1 VLNFHALEVT
11 AVDRIAEDAVCV
23 RLAVPEALRGRF
35 KHDAGQYVT
44 LRRVIDGREERR
56 TYSIVTPPGAAEIC
70 IGVREQAGGRMSRE
84 LATRLSR
91 GERLEVGTPTG
102 RFRSAVD
109 ASRAQRYVAF
119 AAGSG
124 ITPVLSL
131 ASDIL
136 AREPAS
142 RFTLI
147 YGNRSMSRTMFLEHT
162 LALKNRHL
170 DRFSVYFVMSR
181 EPQQAPLLNG
191 RIDAVK
197 VEALAAQLPDVARAD
212 EYFVCG
218 PGDMVDAVRGAILRL
233 NPAAPVRFERFAG
246 PSLAGPS
253 LAGPLQARPLQAR
266 PIQVRPIQAAPRE
279 AAAPTSPHAAHPGAA
294 NAAELPPDEVLAQ
307 ISVVMD
313 GRRRSF
319 PMTRADASVLAAAER
334 AGLDLPFSCRSGIC
348 ATCRT
353 RVKSGQAVMAHN
365 IALER
370 WEVDAGFILCCQAR
384 PLTASLELTYD
395 EK

>member
-1 VLNFHALEVT
+1 VLSFHPLEVT

-23 RLAVPEALRGRF
+23 RLAVPEALRGHF

-56 TYSIVTPPGAAEIC
+56 TYSIVTPPGAAELR

-84 LATRLSR
+84 LGTRLSP
-91 GERLEVGTPTG
+91 GERLEVGTPMG
-102 RFRSAVD
+102 RFRTAVD
-109 ASRAQRYVAF
+109 ASRTRSYVAF

-124 ITPVLSL
+124 ITPMLSL
-131 ASDIL
+131 AADIL

-147 YGNRSMSRTMFLEHT
+147 YGNRSMSRTMFLEDT

-170 DRFSVYFVMSR
+170 GRFSVYFVMSR

-191 RIDAVK
+191 RIDAHK
-197 VEALAAQLPDVARAD
+197 VEALAAQLSDVARAD

-218 PGDMVDAVRGAILRL
+218 PGDMVDAVRGAIQQL
-233 NPAAPVRFERFAG
+233 NPGAPVRFERFAV
-246 PSLAGPS
+246 
-253 LAGPLQARPLQAR
+253 QR
-266 PIQVRPIQAAPRE
+266 QAA
-279 AAAPTSPHAAHPGAA
+279 AAVPSQAAQMDAA
-294 NAAELPPDEVLAQ
+294 NAANAPELPPAEVLAQ

-319 PMTRADASVLAAAER
+319 PMAPTDASVLAAAER
-334 AGLDLPFSCRSGIC
+334 AGLDLPFSCRAGIC

-353 RVKSGQAVMAHN
+353 KLKSGQAVMAHN
-365 IALER
+365 IALEP

>member
-1 VLNFHALEVT
+1 VLSFHPLEVT

-23 RLAVPEALRGRF
+23 RLALPEALRGHF

-44 LRRVIDGREERR
+44 IRRRIDGREERR
-56 TYSIVTPPGAAEIC
+56 TYSIVTPPGAAELR
-70 IGVREQAGGRMSRE
+70 IGVREQTGGRMSRD
-84 LATRLSR
+84 LAARLSP
-91 GERLEVGTPTG
+91 GERLEVGTPMG
-102 RFRSAVD
+102 RFRTAVD
-109 ASRAQRYVAF
+109 GLRARCYVAF

-131 ASDIL
+131 AADIL

-147 YGNRSMSRTMFLEHT
+147 YGNRSMARTMFLEDT

-170 DRFSVYFVMSR
+170 GRFAVHFVMSR

-191 RIDAVK
+191 HIDAAK
-197 VEALAAQLPDVARAD
+197 VEALAARIADLARAD

-218 PGDMVDAVRGAILRL
+218 PGDMVEAVRGALQRL
-233 NPAAPVRFERFAG
+233 NPNAPVRFERFATASA
-246 PSLAGPS
+246 PAT
-253 LAGPLQARPLQAR
+253 
-266 PIQVRPIQAAPRE
+266 APR
-279 AAAPTSPHAAHPGAA
+279 TGAA
-294 NAAELPPDEVLAQ
+294 DAAVLSPGEVLAE

-319 PMTRADASVLAAAER
+319 PMAPADVSVLAAAER
-334 AGLDLPFSCRSGIC
+334 AGLELPFSCRAGIC

-353 RVKSGQAVMAHN
+353 KIKSGRAVMAHN
-365 IALER
+365 IALEP

-384 PLTASLELTYD
+384 PLTAVLELTYD

>member
-1 VLNFHALEVT
+1 VLTFHPLEVT

-23 RLAVPEALRGRF
+23 RLALPEALRGHF

-44 LRRVIDGREERR
+44 LRRMIDGREERR
-56 TYSIVTPPGAAEIC
+56 TYSIVTPPGAAELR
-70 IGVREQAGGRMSRE
+70 IGVREQTGGRMSRD
-84 LATRLSR
+84 LATRLSP
-91 GERLEVGTPTG
+91 GERLEVGTPMG
-102 RFRSAVD
+102 RFRTAVD
-109 ASRAQRYVAF
+109 ASRARTYVAF

-131 ASDIL
+131 AADIL

-147 YGNRSMSRTMFLEHT
+147 YGNRSMSRTMFLEDT

-170 DRFSVYFVMSR
+170 GRFSVYFVMSR
-181 EPQQAPLLNG
+181 EPQQAALLNG
-191 RIDAVK
+191 RIDADK
-197 VEALAAQLPDVARAD
+197 VEALAAQFADIARAD

-218 PGDMVDAVRGAILRL
+218 PGDMVDAVRGALQRL
-233 NPAAPVRFERFAG
+233 NPNAPVRFERFA
-246 PSLAGPS
+246 
-253 LAGPLQARPLQAR
+253 
-266 PIQVRPIQAAPRE
+266 AA
-279 AAAPTSPHAAHPGAA
+279 TSPAARTAAA
-294 NAAELPPDEVLAQ
+294 NAAELPPGEVLAQ

-319 PMTRADASVLAAAER
+319 PMAPTDASVLAAAER
-334 AGLDLPFSCRSGIC
+334 AGLDLPFSCRAGIC

-353 RVKSGQAVMAHN
+353 KLKSGQAVMAHN
-365 IALER
+365 IALEP
-370 WEVDAGFILCCQAR
+370 WEVAAGFILCCQAR